1 MKRMLMELNLNSKTF
16 LKSEIKKK
24 IHFVNL
30 FLNEIE
36 SSFSFDFQLNVE
48 KNHFRN
54 KHFLQTQLCLDRHP
68 KVS

>member
-1 MKRMLMELNLNSKTF
+1 MKRMLMELSLNSKTF

-24 IHFVNL
+24 KNHFL

-36 SSFSFDFQLNVE
+36 SSFSFDFQLKVE

-54 KHFLQTQLCLDRHP
+54 KYFLQKELCLDRHP